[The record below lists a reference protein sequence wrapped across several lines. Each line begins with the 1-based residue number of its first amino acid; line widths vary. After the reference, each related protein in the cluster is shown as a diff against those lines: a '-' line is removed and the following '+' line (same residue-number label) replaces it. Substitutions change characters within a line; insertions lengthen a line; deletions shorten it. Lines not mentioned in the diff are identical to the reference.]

1 MSTDLGRRWLLWGLG
16 LLLFFFPLL
25 ALLSPAARQWSPFA
39 TAMDSGQTWQL
50 ARAQSGANRGPAQ
63 SGENGTLVEG
73 VAFASG
79 QGLTTLYHW
88 SVQALWRSVD
98 RGRTWSII
106 GAGLPTTAT
115 GALTLLDLQAGGIH
129 TLYALAGPVGRRGLY
144 RSTDSGARFDLL
156 YRPLNF
162 DPVLLAVQ
170 PTTAGD
176 LVALAGDE
184 TLVLGRDGGSGWRSF
199 GAPGPIQALTM
210 TEHGLWAMGIAGAGN
225 SGELGWVAYA
235 ANGGNP
241 AALDEQWQLYPLPAD
256 LQPRFLVGA
265 ERGPVHLYL
274 GHATGLS
281 SSSDEGRSWQP
292 LPLPGRLP
300 PQTLLLDPIVWQ
312 TLILPDDG
320 GNLWRSDDAGA
331 SWRPLPLPPGGA
343 IRGAIAV
350 FQTPDDSDLLLAV
363 AGFDLWWLLLPSL
376 QPTPTAT
383 TTATPTF
390 TSTPTASATATAT
403 PSATPGPSETP
414 AATPPPV
421 SPTPLRVIGTPA
433 ATATRPSAATPA
445 VPPPAPTSPLP
456 PSVPPTDTP
465 TPPPLTPSPIPTS
478 PPTPIPTA
486 TSYR

>member
-1 MSTDLGRRWLLWGLG
+1 MSTDLGRRWLFWGLG

-39 TAMDSGQTWQL
+39 TATAGGPTWQP
-50 ARAQSGANRGPAQ
+50 ARAQSGAHRGLAQ

-98 RGRTWSII
+98 RGRIWSII

-170 PTTAGD
+170 PTAAAD
-176 LVALAGDE
+176 LVALAGDA
-184 TLVLGRDGGSGWRSF
+184 TLVLGQDGGSDWRNFS
-199 GAPGPIQALTM
+199 APGPIQALTV
-210 TEHGLWAMGIAGAGN
+210 TERGLWAMGSAGAGN
-225 SGELGWVAYA
+225 SGELGWVAYTV
-235 ANGGNP
+235 NGGNP
-241 AALDEQWQLYPLPAD
+241 AALGEQWQLYPLPAD

-274 GHATGLS
+274 GHAAGLS

-292 LPLPGRLP
+292 LSLPSHFP
-300 PQTLLLDPIVWQ
+300 PQTLLLAPIVWQ
-312 TLILPDDG
+312 TLILIDDG
-320 GNLWRSDDAGA
+320 SNLWRSDDAGA

-343 IRGAIAV
+343 IRRATAV
-350 FQTPDDSDLLLAV
+350 FQAPDDSDRLLAV
-363 AGFDLWWLLLPSL
+363 AGFELWWLLLPSL

-383 TTATPTF
+383 TTPTF

-403 PSATPGPSETP
+403 PSATPGPSEMP
-414 AATPPPV
+414 SATPPAAA
-421 SPTPLRVIGTPA
+421 SPTPLRVIVTPA
-433 ATATRPSAATPA
+433 ASATRPSAATPA
-445 VPPPAPTSPLP
+445 VPPPTPTSPPSP
-456 PSVPPTDTP
+456 PVPPTDTP
-465 TPPPLTPSPIPTS
+465 APPPLTPTSVPTS

>member
-39 TAMDSGQTWQL
+39 AATAGGPTWQL
-50 ARAQSGANRGPAQ
+50 ARAQSGAQ
-63 SGENGTLVEG
+63 SGETGTLVEG

-98 RGRTWSII
+98 RGRIWSSI

-170 PTTAGD
+170 PTAAGD

-184 TLVLGRDGGSGWRSF
+184 TLVLGQDGGSDWRNFS
-199 GAPGPIQALTM
+199 APGPIQALTV
-210 TEHGLWAMGIAGAGN
+210 TERGLWAMGNAGAGN
-225 SGELGWVAYA
+225 SGELGWVAYT

-241 AALDEQWQLYPLPAD
+241 AALGEQWQLYPLPAD

-274 GHATGLS
+274 GHAAGLS
-281 SSSDEGRSWQP
+281 SSSDEGRSWQR
-292 LPLPGRLP
+292 LPLPGRFP
-300 PQTLLLDPIVWQ
+300 PQALLLDPIVWQ
-312 TLILPDDG
+312 TLLLIDDG

-343 IRGAIAV
+343 IRRAIAV
-350 FQTPDDSDLLLAV
+350 FQTPDDSDRLLAV
-363 AGFDLWWLLLPSL
+363 AGFELWWLLLPSL

-383 TTATPTF
+383 TTATPTLTA
-390 TSTPTASATATAT
+390 TSTASATATAT
-403 PSATPGPSETP
+403 PSTTPGPSETP
-414 AATPPPV
+414 AATPPAAA
-421 SPTPLRVIGTPA
+421 SPTPRRVIVAPA

-445 VPPPAPTSPLP
+445 VPPPAPTSPP
-456 PSVPPTDTP
+456 PPPVLPTDTP
-465 TPPPLTPSPIPTS
+465 APPPLTPTPIPTS
-478 PPTPIPTA
+478 PPTPVPTA